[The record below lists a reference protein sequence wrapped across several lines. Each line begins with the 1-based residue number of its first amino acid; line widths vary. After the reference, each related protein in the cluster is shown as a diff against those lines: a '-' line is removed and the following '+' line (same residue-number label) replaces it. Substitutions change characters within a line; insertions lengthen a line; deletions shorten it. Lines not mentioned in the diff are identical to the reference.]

1 MPPAYN
7 LHFAELQ
14 ALGDGGVLHKIPG
27 MGMKPRKIA
36 TKPAGTSGPGGNGVK
51 TWTQTPK
58 GLPAVTGQTSFERA
72 RLVRYFMTRDD
83 QSRFA
88 KLIGVDIKTWNQ
100 FERGPRPISNP
111 VMDKIVQK
119 VPGITHAYLKWNKKD
134 GLGPAFLDLVNKA
147 TDAAG
152 NPPRKS

>member
-1 MPPAYN
+1 
-7 LHFAELQ
+7 
-14 ALGDGGVLHKIPG
+14 
-27 MGMKPRKIA
+27 
-36 TKPAGTSGPGGNGVK
+36 
-51 TWTQTPK
+51 
-58 GLPAVTGQTSFERA
+58 
-72 RLVRYFMTRDD
+72 MTRDD

>member
-14 ALGDGGVLHKIPG
+14 ALGCSGILHKIPD

-36 TKPAGTSGPGGNGVK
+36 TKPDGTSGHRGNGVK

-72 RLVRYFMTRDD
+72 RLVRYFMSRDD
-83 QSRFA
+83 QTRFA
-88 KLIGVDIKTWNQ
+88 KLIGVDVKTWNQ
-100 FERGPRPISNP
+100 FERGPRPISNH

-152 NPPRKS
+152 TPPRKS